1 MTPRQGGLRLFAY
14 MNYILMGSR
23 HAALLARM
31 GMLVND
37 SSTKLQSFRA
47 AVRQYRNNE
56 SGARDMVDTIYN
68 VLDQDVDATTGVVR
82 EIASLFESEGDK
94 DKRGAVLEAL
104 NGFRIEVN
112 TLSLL

>member
-1 MTPRQGGLRLFAY
+1 
-14 MNYILMGSR
+14 
-23 HAALLARM
+23 
-31 GMLVND
+31 
-37 SSTKLQSFRA
+37 
-47 AVRQYRNNE
+47 
-56 SGARDMVDTIYN
+56 MVDTIYN

>member
-1 MTPRQGGLRLFAY
+1 
-14 MNYILMGSR
+14 MNHILMGSR